1 MVCSY
6 NGHFCCKPFAY
17 NRLGLTEKVTRGD
30 TLVVKYSYLA
40 DGSKASAERADGSGL
55 VCRGSLT
62 YRRDASGAL
71 ALEGVPFSIVTQKQ
85 VRID

>member
-17 NRLGLTEKVTRGD
+17 NRPGLTEIVTRGD

-40 DGSKASAERADGSGL
+40 DGSKAEL
-55 VCRGSLT
+55 
-62 YRRDASGAL
+62 
-71 ALEGVPFSIVTQKQ
+71 FF
-85 VRID
+85 